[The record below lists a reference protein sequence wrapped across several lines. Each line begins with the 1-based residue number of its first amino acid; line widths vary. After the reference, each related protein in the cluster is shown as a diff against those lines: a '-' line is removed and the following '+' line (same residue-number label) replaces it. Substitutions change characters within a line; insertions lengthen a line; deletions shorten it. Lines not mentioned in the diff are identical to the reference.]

1 MNINIDSKFMRFLGR
16 LGDMFIL
23 NLLYMICC
31 IPIITIGAATTAL
44 YYNTLKMAEN
54 RESYVGK
61 QFLKSFLSNFKQAT
75 IIWLIILVLG
85 IVLAADFVIVG
96 SFSSRPLAAMGTV
109 AVLVVGVVLILM
121 AVYVFPV
128 LARFDNS
135 VKNIM
140 KYALIMAI
148 RHLPSTIVI
157 LVIHSLPLLLA
168 FVSLEALVLGLLP
181 VLLVT
186 VSILAYFESKLFSRI
201 FSNYYPKTEDYD
213 FAHYNKKSLQKHFRH
228 GRTDQN

>member
-1 MNINIDSKFMRFLGR
+1 MNPDGRVMSFLAR

-23 NLLYMICC
+23 NILYVVCC

-54 RESYVGK
+54 RESYVWK
-61 QFLKSFLSNFKQAT
+61 EFLRTFKENFKQAT
-75 IIWLIILVLG
+75 VIWMIILVIG
-85 IVLAADFVIVG
+85 
-96 SFSSRPLAAMGTV
+96 
-109 AVLVVGVVLILM
+109 AVLVADFFVMGGIGSQALASVTAIVVIVVGIFLILM
-121 AVYVFPV
+121 GVYVFPV

-140 KYALIMAI
+140 KYALLMAI

-157 LVIHSLPLLLA
+157 LAIHSVPLLLA
-168 FVSLEALVLGLLP
+168 FASLEAFIKGLLP
-181 VLLVT
+181 VLLFT
-186 VSILAYFESKLFSRI
+186 ASILAYFESKLFSRI

-213 FAHYNKKSLQKHFRH
+213 FAHYNKKNRGGFLTWQNRQK
-228 GRTDQN
+228 